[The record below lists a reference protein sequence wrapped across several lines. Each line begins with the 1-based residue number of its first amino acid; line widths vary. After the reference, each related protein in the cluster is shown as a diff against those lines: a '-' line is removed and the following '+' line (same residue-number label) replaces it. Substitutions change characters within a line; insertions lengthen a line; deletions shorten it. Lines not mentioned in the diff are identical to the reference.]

1 MTGKITITIQDKQVG
16 LYFGMP
22 ANRMFFSRLVE
33 QYGEDAEV
41 VINETDIAF
50 LAWCG
55 YQNQC
60 LISDAP
66 AALTK
71 GNFIEWVD
79 EMMLSEEDKKILES
93 VSSCYSESRFTKQ
106 YIENVNNEVDK
117 IKKKL
122 NGTTSNHTV
131 TEN

>member
-1 MTGKITITIQDKQVG
+1 MTGKITITINEQQVG

-33 QYGEDAEV
+33 IYGEDAEII
-41 VINETDIAF
+41 INETDVAF

-55 YQNQC
+55 YNNSC
-60 LISDAP
+60 LISDKQLT
-66 AALTK
+66 LTK

-79 EMMLSEEDKKILES
+79 EMTLTEEGKKTLENIS
-93 VSSCYSESRFTKQ
+93 QCYSDSRFTKQ
-106 YIENVNNEVDK
+106 YMENVNNEVDK

-122 NGTTSNHTV
+122 TGTISSVTP